1 LNARTL
7 RHRRQPIELFELRDP
22 DPYRMKHLFAH
33 IFWGD
38 YPAGI
43 KLAIV
48 LYFIG
53 MLNKRKALRVQ
64 SDGV

>member
-1 LNARTL
+1 
-7 RHRRQPIELFELRDP
+7 
-22 DPYRMKHLFAH
+22 MKHLFAH